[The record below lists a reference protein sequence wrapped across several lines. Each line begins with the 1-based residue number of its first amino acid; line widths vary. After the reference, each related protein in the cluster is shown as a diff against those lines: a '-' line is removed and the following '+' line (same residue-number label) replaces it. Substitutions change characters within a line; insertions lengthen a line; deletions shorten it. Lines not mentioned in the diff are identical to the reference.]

1 MFSDLTLVVFRP
13 YTYTMRAREVNRKI
27 ERLGGEH
34 VRTVGSHKRYRVTGN
49 GVTVSTS
56 VPQHPGD
63 IPTGTLHAIQRDL
76 APALGRKWL
85 L

>member
-1 MFSDLTLVVFRP
+1 M
-13 YTYTMRAREVNRKI
+13 NRKI
-27 ERLGGEH
+27 EANGGEH
-34 VRTVGSHKRYRVTGN
+34 VRTVGSHRRYRVTVGA
-49 GVTVSTS
+49 VTASTA

-63 IPTGTLHAIQRDL
+63 IPTGTLRKIERDL

>member
-1 MFSDLTLVVFRP
+1 
-13 YTYTMRAREVNRKI
+13 MRAREVNRII
-27 ERLGGEH
+27 ETKGGQH
-34 VRTVGSHKRYRVTGN
+34 VRTVGSHKRYRVTKG
-49 GVTVSTS
+49 GITVSTA

-63 IPTGTLHAIQRDL
+63 IPSGTLRKIESDL

>member
-1 MFSDLTLVVFRP
+1 
-13 YTYTMRAREVNRKI
+13 MRAREVNRKI
-27 ERLGGEH
+27 ERAGGVH
-34 VRTVGSHKRYRVTGN
+34 TRTVGSHKRYEVTVK
-49 GVTVSTS
+49 GVTASTS

-63 IPTGTLHAIQRDL
+63 IPTGTLYKIQKDL

>member
-1 MFSDLTLVVFRP
+1 
-13 YTYTMRAREVNRKI
+13 MRAREVNRII
-27 ERLGGEH
+27 EAKGGQH
-34 VRTVGSHKRYRVTGN
+34 VRTVGSHKRYRVTVA
-49 GVTVSTS
+49 GVTASTA

-63 IPTGTLHAIQRDL
+63 IPTGTLRKIESDL